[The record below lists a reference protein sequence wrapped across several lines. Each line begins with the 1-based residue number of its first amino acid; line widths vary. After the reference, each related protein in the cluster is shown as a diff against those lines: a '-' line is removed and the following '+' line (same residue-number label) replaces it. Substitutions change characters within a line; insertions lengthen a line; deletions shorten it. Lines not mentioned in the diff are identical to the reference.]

1 MLFNLLSSNCYF
13 HLEEGID
20 GSVVTDIT
28 AEDLSEMGLTLKLGT
43 RKNSCLS
50 YRTWA
55 NHQHLL
61 KMGLLLQHHQK
72 FTCLHQQPQLEFT
85 SLLQHQLLRPTFNL
99 LHQPQ
104 LEFTSLLEHQ
114 LLRPATFNNLLY
126 QHQQEFTS
134 LLQHQLLM
142 RPTTFNNLLHQ
153 HQLELTSL
161 LHLHKL
167 RLTSNN
173 S

>member
-61 KMGLLLQHHQK
+61 KMGLRSAATTPRK
-72 FTCLHQQPQLEFT
+72 V
-85 SLLQHQLLRPTFNL
+85 NV
-99 LHQPQ
+99 
-104 LEFTSLLEHQ
+104 
-114 LLRPATFNNLLY
+114 PAASASTGVY
-126 QHQQEFTS
+126 VS
-134 LLQHQLLM
+134 A
-142 RPTTFNNLLHQ
+142 
-153 HQLELTSL
+153 
-161 LHLHKL
+161 
-167 RLTSNN
+167 
-173 S
+173 